1 MNEGLED
8 AIIDCL
14 QEHFNLVKGDS
25 GFCFSSKI
33 RDMTFYNEEYGT
45 MVEITYKVTPKDQE
59 ENNT

>member
-1 MNEGLED
+1 MNFRLED
-8 AIIDCL
+8 AIAECL
-14 QEHFNLVKGDS
+14 KEKFNLEKGDS

-59 ENNT
+59 ENNE